1 MKENTW
7 IEGWFEKCE
16 ELEIKPWEWDFK
28 QSYIKEP
35 IPKDKSSIELILDY
49 KSRTLKEIG
58 ICNVTKKT
66 GRKADCDK
74 EPFYIYQL
82 LWSTDYK
89 PEPKS
94 QLNLDRYNLIRGETM
109 NSFWTTFK
117 NSVISSK
124 NKNALYNEI
133 GININ
138 PRKSLKDQCHL
149 LISNEK
155 FKEFKQIKDNIAA
168 FEKFATATHC
178 IGNFTVLPHWMNSG
192 RRPFSEDYWDVTLQS
207 FFDFFKPM
215 GCWKDFVEIYFLQ
228 PYVNN
233 DNEWTVSEFW
243 EGHFLSIGKPK
254 QLTPQNQKELSEYLH
269 KVNFRI
275 EERGKWII
283 KKVCEE
289 LKLQHFKFY
298 NELKDMQIR
307 FSNEMN

>member
-1 MKENTW
+1 MKGNTW
-7 IEGWFEKCE
+7 VEGWFEKCE
-16 ELEIKPWEWDFK
+16 ELKIKPWEWDFK

-94 QLNLDRYNLIRGETM
+94 QHNLDRYNLIRGETM
-109 NSFWTTFK
+109 NSFITTF
-117 NSVISSK
+117 NHSK
-124 NKNALYNEI
+124 TLTYDSHIK
-133 GININ
+133 
-138 PRKSLKDQCHL
+138 LK
-149 LISNEK
+149 
-155 FKEFKQIKDNIAA
+155 

-178 IGNFTVLPHWMNSG
+178 IGNFTVLPHWMNTG
-192 RRPFSEDYWDVTLQS
+192 RNCFSQDYWDVTMYSLFE
-207 FFDFFKPM
+207 FFQPL
-215 GCWKDFVEIYFLQ
+215 GCWKQFVERYFLQ

-233 DNEWTVSEFW
+233 DEEWTVTEFW
-243 EGHFLSIGKPK
+243 KGHFDSIGNYNHLKP
-254 QLTPQNQKELSEYLH
+254 QDEQELSEFLH
-269 KVNFRI
+269 KVNLRI
-275 EERGKWII
+275 EERGKWVI

-289 LKLQHFKFY
+289 LKLQHFTFY
-298 NELKDMQIR
+298 DELTDRQIR
-307 FSNEMN
+307 FSNEMK

>member
-16 ELEIKPWEWDFK
+16 GLEIKPWEWDFK

-49 KSRTLKEIG
+49 KSRKLKEIG
-58 ICNVTKKT
+58 ICNVTKKA

-82 LWSTDYK
+82 LWSTEYEPK
-89 PEPKS
+89 PKS
-94 QLNLDRYNLIRGETM
+94 QLSLDRHNLLRGETM
-109 NSFWTTFK
+109 NSFITTF
-117 NSVISSK
+117 NHSK
-124 NKNALYNEI
+124 KLTSDN
-133 GININ
+133 
-138 PRKSLKDQCHL
+138 HL
-149 LISNEK
+149 NH
-155 FKEFKQIKDNIAA
+155 D

-192 RRPFSEDYWDVTLQS
+192 RYLFSQDYWDVTMYSLFE
-207 FFDFFKPM
+207 FFQPL
-215 GCWKDFVEIYFLQ
+215 GCWKQFVKRYFLQ

-233 DNEWTVSEFW
+233 DEEWTVSEFW
-243 EGHFLSIGKPK
+243 KGHFDSIGNYNHLK
-254 QLTPQNQKELSEYLH
+254 PQNEQELSEYLH
-269 KVNFRI
+269 KVNLRI

-289 LKLQHFKFY
+289 LELQHFTFY
-298 NELKDMQIR
+298 DELKDRQIR
-307 FSNEMN
+307 FSNEMK

>member
-1 MKENTW
+1 MKGNTW
-7 IEGWFEKCE
+7 IEGWFQKCE
-16 ELEIKPWEWDFK
+16 ELKIMPWEWDFK

-49 KSRTLKEIG
+49 KSRKLTEIG
-58 ICNVTKKT
+58 ICNVTKRR
-66 GRKADCDK
+66 GRDADCDK

-82 LWSTDYK
+82 LWNTDY
-89 PEPKS
+89 EPKSES

-124 NKNALYNEI
+124 NKNTLYNEI
-133 GININ
+133 GINS
-138 PRKSLKDQCHL
+138 RKSLKYQSHL
-149 LISNEK
+149 LISNAK

-178 IGNFTVLPHWMNSG
+178 IGNFTVLPHWMNTG
-192 RRPFSEDYWDVTLQS
+192 RRPFSDDYWDMTLQS
-207 FFDFFKPM
+207 FFDFFKPI
-215 GCWKDFVEIYFLQ
+215 GYWKQFVERYFLQ

-233 DNEWTVSEFW
+233 DEEWTVSEFW
-243 EGHFLSIGKPK
+243 EGHFEGIGSRNRLK
-254 QLTPQNQKELSEYLH
+254 PQNEHELSEYLH
-269 KVNFRI
+269 KVNLRI

-289 LKLQHFKFY
+289 LKLQHFTFY
-298 NELKDMQIR
+298 DELKDRQIR
-307 FSNEMN
+307 FSNELN

>member
-1 MKENTW
+1 MKGNTW

-16 ELEIKPWEWDFK
+16 ELKIKPWEWDFK

-82 LWSTDYK
+82 LWSTEY
-89 PEPKS
+89 EPKLKS
-94 QLNLDRYNLIRGETM
+94 QLSLDRHNSLRGETM
-109 NSFWTTFK
+109 NSFITTFNHSK
-117 NSVISSK
+117 KINSDSH
-124 NKNALYNEI
+124 
-133 GININ
+133 
-138 PRKSLKDQCHL
+138 LKL
-149 LISNEK
+149 E
-155 FKEFKQIKDNIAA
+155 
-168 FEKFATATHC
+168 FEKFATSTHC

-192 RRPFSEDYWDVTLQS
+192 RYLFSQDYWDVTMYSLFE
-207 FFDFFKPM
+207 FFQPL
-215 GCWKDFVEIYFLQ
+215 GCWKQFVERYFLQ

-233 DNEWTVSEFW
+233 DEEWTVSEFW
-243 EGHFLSIGKPK
+243 EGHFESIGNYN
-254 QLTPQNQKELSEYLH
+254 QLKPQNEQELSEYLH
-269 KVNFRI
+269 KVNLRI

-289 LKLQHFKFY
+289 LKLQHFTFY
-298 NELKDMQIR
+298 DELKDRQIR
-307 FSNEMN
+307 FSNEMK